1 MPVAMT
7 IAGYLF
13 LAYCAWKLCK
23 AAGDADRQA
32 EKDHKKGR
40 AE

>member
-1 MPVAMT
+1 MPVVMA
-7 IAGYLF
+7 IIGYLF
-13 LAYCAWKLCK
+13 LAYCAWALCK

-32 EKDHKKGR
+32 EKEYKPGR